1 MREKRIEQK
10 LMMEVRRCGG
20 MALKFVSP
28 SYSGMPDRLILLPDG
43 KVAFVEVKAPGKKP
57 RPLQIKRHEM
67 LRKLGFRVFVLPPFL
82 PVSAVKLMVEGE
94 SHAHACEE
102 DADGDEDQ
110 EHHRAVTSP
119 PASASVPLRRG
130 CFAS

>member
-43 KVAFVEVKAPGKKP
+43 KVAFVEVKALGKKP

-67 LRKLGFRVFVLPPFL
+67 LRKLGFRVFVLDAASDIPMVL
-82 PVSAVKLMVEGE
+82 KKVMEGDDAV
-94 SHAHACEE
+94 
-102 DADGDEDQ
+102 
-110 EHHRAVTSP
+110 
-119 PASASVPLRRG
+119 
-130 CFAS
+130 

>member
-43 KVAFVEVKAPGKKP
+43 KMAFVEVKAPGKKP
-57 RPLQIKRHEM
+57 CPLQVKRHAM
-67 LRKLGFRVFVLPPFL
+67 LRKLGFRVFVLDAASDIPMVL
-82 PVSAVKLMVEGE
+82 KEVMEGGSAG
-94 SHAHACEE
+94 
-102 DADGDEDQ
+102 
-110 EHHRAVTSP
+110 
-119 PASASVPLRRG
+119 
-130 CFAS
+130 

>member
-20 MALKFVSP
+20 MALKFISP

-57 RPLQIKRHEM
+57 RPLQIKRREM
-67 LRKLGFRVFVLPPFL
+67 LRKLGFRVFVLDAA
-82 PVSAVKLMVEGE
+82 SDILMILKEVMEGD
-94 SHAHACEE
+94 
-102 DADGDEDQ
+102 DAG
-110 EHHRAVTSP
+110 
-119 PASASVPLRRG
+119 
-130 CFAS
+130 

>member
-28 SYSGMPDRLILLPDG
+28 SYSGMPDLLILLPDG

-67 LRKLGFRVFVLPPFL
+67 LRKLGFRVFVLDAA
-82 PVSAVKLMVEGE
+82 SDILMILKEVMEGD
-94 SHAHACEE
+94 
-102 DADGDEDQ
+102 DAG
-110 EHHRAVTSP
+110 
-119 PASASVPLRRG
+119 
-130 CFAS
+130 

>member
-43 KVAFVEVKAPGKKP
+43 KVAFVEVKAPGKKT

-67 LRKLGFRVFVLPPFL
+67 LRELGFRVFVLDAA
-82 PVSAVKLMVEGE
+82 SDILMILKEVMEGD
-94 SHAHACEE
+94 
-102 DADGDEDQ
+102 DAG
-110 EHHRAVTSP
+110 
-119 PASASVPLRRG
+119 
-130 CFAS
+130 

>member
-43 KVAFVEVKAPGKKP
+43 KMAFVEVKAPGKKP
-57 RPLQIKRHEM
+57 CPLQVKRHAM
-67 LRKLGFRVFVLPPFL
+67 LRKLGFRVFVLDAASDIPMML
-82 PVSAVKLMVEGE
+82 KKVVEGD
-94 SHAHACEE
+94 
-102 DADGDEDQ
+102 DAG
-110 EHHRAVTSP
+110 
-119 PASASVPLRRG
+119 
-130 CFAS
+130 

>member
-43 KVAFVEVKAPGKKP
+43 KMAFVEVKAPGKKP
-57 RPLQIKRHEM
+57 CPLQVKRHAM
-67 LRKLGFRVFVLPPFL
+67 LRKLGFRVFVLDAASDIP
-82 PVSAVKLMVEGE
+82 MVLKEVMEGD
-94 SHAHACEE
+94 
-102 DADGDEDQ
+102 DAG
-110 EHHRAVTSP
+110 
-119 PASASVPLRRG
+119 
-130 CFAS
+130 